1 MPRRFLITIA
11 ALAMAAAC
19 GNASSG
25 LADDTLVIVVS
36 SDLSIGQQRVVIG
49 ALNPDNESVVADEPV
64 SFEFFRPDG
73 SAAGATSGSFIWAI
87 PDVRALWVTSFD
99 FDTVGTWTFGVRTS
113 DDRLVAGVPFPVDEN
128 SIAIGN
134 GTPAP
139 ESITKTAAGGS
150 MAVISTD
157 PDPDS
162 RFYEMTVAEAVT
174 SGRPSVIVFATPA
187 FCTSATCGPSLD
199 IAKSLIDDFPGTN
212 WVHVEVFDNLEAA
225 TRDELVVVDA
235 VTEWGL
241 PTEPWVFVVDPE
253 GIVIARFEGALG
265 RDELASTLTSVQSG

>member
-1 MPRRFLITIA
+1 MPRRLLLLSA
-11 ALAMAAAC
+11 ALLVAAAC
-19 GNASSG
+19 GNAPSG

-49 ALNPDNESVVADEPV
+49 ALNPDNESVVTDEQV
-64 SFEFFRPDG
+64 NFEFFRPDG
-73 SAAGATSGSFIWAI
+73 STAGATPGSFIWAI
-87 PDVRALWVTSFD
+87 PDVRALWVTSFE

-113 DDRLVAGVPFPVDEN
+113 DDRLVAGIPFPVDQD

-134 GTPAP
+134 GVPAP
-139 ESITKTAAGGS
+139 ESITKTSADGS
-150 MAVISTD
+150 MAEISTDTD
-157 PDPDS
+157 PDP
-162 RFYEMTVAEAVT
+162 RMYEMTVAEAVT

-199 IAKSLIDDFPGTN
+199 IAKSLIDEFPGIN

-225 TRDELVVVDA
+225 TREELVIVDA

-241 PTEPWVFVVDPE
+241 PTEPWVFVVDPN
-253 GIVIARFEGALG
+253 GLVIARFEGALG
-265 RDELASTLTSVQSG
+265 RDELAATLTSVLSE